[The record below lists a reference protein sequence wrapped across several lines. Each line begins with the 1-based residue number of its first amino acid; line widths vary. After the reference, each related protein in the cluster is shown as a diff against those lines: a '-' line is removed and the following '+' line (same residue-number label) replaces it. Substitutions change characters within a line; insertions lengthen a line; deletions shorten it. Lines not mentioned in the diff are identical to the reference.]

1 MVLVCASSLSST
13 LSLTKFVPFTSQI
26 PTTPFGSSFLFNN
39 RYNNVPVVV
48 PLLFVCHAKKKI
60 GFFDQI
66 LDYIEGGWFIL
77 FAYTFFSLIL

>member
-26 PTTPFGSSFLFNN
+26 PTTTTFGSSFLFNN
-39 RYNNVPVVV
+39 KDNVPVVV
-48 PLLFVCHAKKKI
+48 PLVFVCHAKKKI

-66 LDYIEGGWFIL
+66 LDYIEGGWFML
-77 FAYTFFSLIL
+77 FAYTFFLLIL